1 VKYSLRAIET
11 SLNQRYRKN
20 PFSISVQ
27 PVLLKLK
34 EPAPFV
40 RHRLATAPGDAESLT
55 DSN

>member
-1 VKYSLRAIET
+1 LRAIET
-11 SLNQRYRKN
+11 SLNHRYRKN